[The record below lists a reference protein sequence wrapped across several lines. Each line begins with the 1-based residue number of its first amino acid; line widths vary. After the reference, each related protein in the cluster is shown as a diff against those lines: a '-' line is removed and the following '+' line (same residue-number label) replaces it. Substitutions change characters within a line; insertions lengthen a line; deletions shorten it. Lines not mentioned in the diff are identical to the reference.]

1 MRFSLLQGLTP
12 PCNVTTFVLSN
23 NTNGVMLM
31 TKTFSVRMPEELRE
45 RLAALA
51 AAERRSMNNLI
62 LLLLEEALAA
72 RGQPA
77 KRRA

>member
-1 MRFSLLQGLTP
+1 
-12 PCNVTTFVLSN
+12 
-23 NTNGVMLM
+23 M

-51 AAERRSMNNLI
+51 AVERRSMNNLI

-72 RGQPA
+72 REQPA

>member
-12 PCNVTTFVLSN
+12 SRNVTTFVLSN